1 MKKSRGLLVSA
12 VALAMLLVVSTIAA
26 CGSDDEASSSASPGG
41 DVVAVVKSDDQLSQ
55 YAQALEA
62 AGLSG
67 EGPYTVFAS
76 SDDALSATGVTLDAE
91 SVQASVI
98 EGTQLAEADMAK
110 GTKADSVVEGTTI
123 VTYTGADGS
132 LYVNDFKVV
141 GDPMTAD
148 NGVVYVIDGVIQPK
162 E

>member
-1 MKKSRGLLVSA
+1 M
-12 VALAMLLVVSTIAA
+12 
-26 CGSDDEASSSASPGG
+26 
-41 DVVAVVKSDDQLSQ
+41 
-55 YAQALEA
+55 
-62 AGLSG
+62 
-67 EGPYTVFAS
+67 FAS
-76 SDDALSATGVTLDAE
+76 SDDALSAAGVTLDSE
-91 SVQASVI
+91 SVQASLI

-110 GTKADSVVEGTTI
+110 GTKTDSMVEGTTI

-132 LYVNDFKVV
+132 LYANDFKVV